1 MLRHE
6 ILNKAESM
14 LMQNKNITLI
24 FIDENNNRDKYE
36 VRDIEEVIDIFDLN
50 YFDYVIEDWENVFNM
65 IKIFV
70 RGDE

>member
-1 MLRHE
+1 MNRHE

-14 LMQNKNITLI
+14 LNQNKYITLI

-50 YFDYVIEDWENVFNM
+50 YFDYVIEDWEYVFNM

-70 RGDE
+70 RGE